1 MMLRPQPYKLKNTI
15 QHYDWGTKGRNAFIP
30 KLLNIKAEKDKPY
43 AELWMGAHPKASSK
57 IRIDDKTID
66 LAEAIRDYP
75 IEMLGKKTA
84 KVYLNSLP
92 FLFKVLSANEAL
104 SIQAHPSKRQAV
116 WLHKKDPNNYSDSNH
131 KLEIAVALDS
141 LTALVGFMP
150 FNQIMQTL
158 KKYPQIHHFIGE
170 KYLKISG
177 ERHSEFISESH
188 LKMLKQVQQDIFNL
202 FRQPQRDF
210 LSDDVKKKFVKK
222 IFTRLL
228 KRSVSDEVA
237 LATTIRKLK
246 NRLSKKNNKTEIE
259 KHFIELF
266 GKYKNDVGLLILFF
280 LNFVHLKR
288 GEAIF
293 TKPGIPHAYLK
304 GNIIECMSNSDNV
317 IRAGLTPKYKDA
329 KTLLKV
335 LNYDLAAPQILKGK
349 KIGSSIIY
357 KTNAK
362 EFEIQIFSSTK
373 KELKFE
379 NQIGP
384 RILFVL
390 EGNLKLL
397 SSDNGK
403 NISNKFAKG
412 DSVFLPSILSKFEIA
427 SEKSTSF
434 VLVAVP

>member
-1 MMLRPQPYKLKNTI
+1 MLKSQPYKLLNAVR
-15 QHYDWGTKGRNAFIP
+15 HYEWGTRGKNAFIP

-66 LAEAIRDYP
+66 LAEAIRNYP

-158 KKYPQIHHFIGE
+158 KKYPQIHHFIGKE
-170 KYLKISG
+170 YLRISG

-188 LKMLKQVQQDIFNL
+188 LKMLKQSAKGGQHDEKII
-202 FRQPQRDF
+202 
-210 LSDDVKKKFVKK
+210 VKRVFA
-222 IFTRLL
+222 RLIEN
-228 KRSVSDEVA
+228 SVSDKEELENV
-237 LATTIRKLK
+237 LEKLYQ
-246 NRLSKKNNKTEIE
+246 RISKKKKQTEIE
-259 KHFIELF
+259 KYFVTLHK
-266 GKYKNDVGLLILFF
+266 KYSVDVGLLILFF

-304 GNIIECMSNSDNV
+304 GNILECMSNSDNV
-317 IRAGLTPKYKDA
+317 IRAGLTPKFKDLN
-329 KTLLKV
+329 TLLKV
-335 LNYDLAAPQILKGK
+335 LKFELGSPNILKGQK
-349 KIGSSIIY
+349 QKNHVSY
-357 KTNAK
+357 KTAAK
-362 EFEIQIFSSTK
+362 EFVIQLYNPGKS
-373 KELKFE
+373 ELEF
-379 NQIGP
+379 NDQSGP
-384 RILFVL
+384 RILLILDGKIKLVYEDKGRFV
-390 EGNLKLL
+390 
-397 SSDNGK
+397 SQQ
-403 NISNKFAKG
+403 FWKG
-412 DSVFLPSILSKFEIA
+412 DSLFLPSILSKYKIT

-434 VLVAVP
+434 ALAAVP